1 MVRRVYG
8 VREESWH
15 YRIIRSFDI
24 TPRPRSGPYPLH
36 RRLPGCRKSSSQRS
50 SLIFCDKKTIRQ
62 VISGSSFCSV
72 LSAADTPAGSGDPV
86 CPAAFIC
93 FFLHFPVRIQKT
105 FPVDFLSLRD
115 DHKRSGIDII
125 DDLLRLV
132 ELLSV
137 QNTDHGLS
145 VLFPISSFA
154 L

>member
-1 MVRRVYG
+1 MKGYGLTEAAGLYQRIELFDNAKALRVLCILI
-8 VREESWH
+8 V
-15 YRIIRSFDI
+15 
-24 TPRPRSGPYPLH
+24 PLIV
-36 RRLPGCRKSSSQRS
+36 K
-50 SLIFCDKKTIRQ
+50 IFLNDF
-62 VISGSSFCSV
+62 VDDLV
-72 LSAADTPAGSGDPV
+72 DPV

-125 DDLLRLV
+125 DDLLRFV

-145 VLFPISSFA
+145 VLFPISSFT